1 MTKECKAR
9 TIENHE
15 KYITTNSGINTPM
28 ELRIFEFESIWELRK
43 TNMPETK
50 EWSGI
55 FIQCF
60 LDGRRNVHVLTEHNP
75 SRITWFSSSNNSEL
89 LFWNCCTWLS
99 LLMFDSQFN
108 HLANSWHIK
117 AQKAKKI
124 KVKKI
129 SKKYSQNLH

>member
-50 EWSGI
+50 E
-55 FIQCF
+55 
-60 LDGRRNVHVLTEHNP
+60 
-75 SRITWFSSSNNSEL
+75 
-89 LFWNCCTWLS
+89 
-99 LLMFDSQFN
+99 
-108 HLANSWHIK
+108 
-117 AQKAKKI
+117 
-124 KVKKI
+124 
-129 SKKYSQNLH
+129 